1 MRGRILLGALP
12 GLLLALGLLV
22 SPWRLAWAQADG
34 TQADI
39 TQPAET
45 PEVLPPGEAREEV
58 FYACTACHSTAVIR
72 RSRLG
77 RQQWD
82 DLMDWMTEK
91 HGMNPLEGEQRR
103 QIVDYLATA
112 FPASSGRRR
121 AGNPFLTD

>member
-1 MRGRILLGALP
+1 MRGRILLGALL
-12 GLLLALGLLV
+12 GLPLALG
-22 SPWRLAWAQADG
+22 PLAWPERPARAQAD
-34 TQADI
+34 TAA
-39 TQPAET
+39 QPAET
-45 PEVLPPGEAREEV
+45 PEALPPGEAREDV

-72 RSRLG
+72 RSRLS

-82 DLMDWMTEK
+82 DLMDWMAEK
-91 HGMNPLEGEQRR
+91 HGMNPLEGERRR